1 MNGPRLRR
9 FPGFLRHVLLLMM
22 ATIVLMPL
30 VWMLSTSFKPLSEI
44 MSADLHLIPRHWA
57 AFENYA
63 NALGSVPLLRFML
76 NGVLVSGG
84 ILVLQLLVAIPCAYA
99 LAKLRWPGKSRFL
112 AIVLLCLMVPHQ
124 APAIPIYIGLYG
136 LGLLDTYTA
145 LIAPFIFSA
154 FGVFLLRQ
162 YFMTIP
168 DDLIHAARLDGM
180 SEIAIMWRIV
190 VPAAAPAIVAF
201 SVFSVIV
208 HWNDLFWPLIV
219 VTTPE
224 LATPPRGV
232 VFFKNDEFGND
243 YGAMM
248 AMAVIITL
256 PLVILFLFLQRR
268 FIDGI
273 TMTGFKG

>member
-1 MNGPRLRR
+1 MNTPRLRR
-9 FPGFLRHVLLLMM
+9 FPGFVRHVLLL
-22 ATIVLMPL
+22 AFAAVTLMPL

-44 MSADLHLIPRHWA
+44 MSADLHLIPRQWA
-57 AFENYA
+57 ALENYS
-63 NALGSVPLLRFML
+63 NALGSVPVLRFML
-76 NGVLVSGG
+76 NGVIVSGG

-99 LAKLRWPGKSRFL
+99 LAKLRWPGRGPFL
-112 AIVLLCLMVPHQ
+112 ALVLLCLMVPHQ

-136 LGLLDTYTA
+136 LGLLDSYTA
-145 LIAPFIFSA
+145 LIAPFAFSA
-154 FGVFLLRQ
+154 FGIFLLRQ

-168 DDLIHAARLDGM
+168 DDLIHAGRLDGM

-224 LATPPRGV
+224 LATPPRGI

-256 PLVILFLFLQRR
+256 PLVLLFLFLQRR

>member
-1 MNGPRLRR
+1 MNNPRLRR
-9 FPGFLRHVLLLMM
+9 FPGFVRHVLLLVV
-22 ATIVLMPL
+22 AAVILMPL

-44 MSADLHLIPRHWA
+44 MSADLHLIPRQWA
-57 AFENYA
+57 ALENYS
-63 NALGSVPLLRFML
+63 NALGSVPVLRFML
-76 NGVLVSGG
+76 NGVIVSGG

-99 LAKLRWPGKSRFL
+99 LAKLRWPGRGPFL
-112 AIVLLCLMVPHQ
+112 ALVLLCLMVPHQ

-136 LGLLDTYTA
+136 LGLLDSYTA
-145 LIAPFIFSA
+145 LIAPFVFSA
-154 FGVFLLRQ
+154 FGIFLLRQ

-168 DDLIHAARLDGM
+168 DDLIHAGRLDGM

-190 VPAAAPAIVAF
+190 VPTAAPAIVAF

-224 LATPPRGV
+224 LATPPRGI

-256 PLVILFLFLQRR
+256 PLVLLFLFLQRR